1 MLGEHIQYRLT
12 MVDIGSLTQA
22 VITGLLQGGVYALI
36 SLGLTIIFGVMGII
50 NFAQADF
57 MMLGMYT
64 TFFAFASFALSPL
77 LMVFLLLPAFFV
89 VGAAAQKFLINPI
102 LDDSP
107 ENQLILTFGLVL
119 ILQNGAQ
126 ILWSPDIRTIDVE
139 YAYSAISIGSF
150 TINEAK
156 LIAFVFAMGLGLVT
170 FYLLRY
176 TEFGN
181 AMRATASNDTIAK
194 YAGIDVNRIYLA
206 AFGIGI
212 ALTASAGALLHMYQP
227 VSPYVG
233 FDFVIVMF
241 VVVVLGGLG
250 SVRGAIL
257 AGLLV
262 GVVEQVATLVV
273 PLQLQPSIIFV
284 LFLLVILVKP
294 YGIFGSQHTAGADV

>member
-1 MLGEHIQYRLT
+1 
-12 MVDIGSLTQA
+12 MVDISSLIQA

-57 MMLGMYT
+57 TMLGMYT

-77 LMVFLLLPAFFV
+77 FMIFLLIPVFFV
-89 VGAAAQKFLINPI
+89 VGAAVQKILINPI

-107 ENQLILTFGLVL
+107 ENQLILTFGLALV
-119 ILQNGAQ
+119 LQNGAQ
-126 ILWSPDIRTIDVE
+126 ILWGPDIRTIDVP
-139 YAYSAISIGSF
+139 YAYSSLSIGSF

-170 FYLLRY
+170 FYLLRH

-194 YAGIDVNRIYLA
+194 YAGINVNRIYLA

-233 FDFVIVMF
+233 LDFIIVMF

-250 SVRGAIL
+250 SVKGAIL

-262 GVVEQVATLVV
+262 GVVEQVSTLVI

-284 LFLLVILVKP
+284 LFLVVILVKP
-294 YGIFGSQHTAGADV
+294 YGIFGSRHTAGGDI

>member
-1 MLGEHIQYRLT
+1 